1 MATTLSIVIP
11 AYNEGARIQ
20 QTLLDILEFASLA
33 PYKTEVIVVDDG
45 SRDRTPEIVSSL
57 VDQYRRSGCDLR
69 LLTNTPNRGKGY
81 SVKRGMTEA
90 VGEIVLFTDADLS
103 APITEA
109 PKLVDPIATNRADI
123 TFGSRAL
130 DRSLIGVHQ
139 PVFRDFG
146 GRIFNLLLRMITWM
160 PFKDTQ
166 CGFKAFRRELAL
178 PIFHL
183 QRIERFGFDPELL
196 YIARKHGLRLQ
207 EIPVIWNHYEGSTL
221 SYFSDSVKMFT
232 DLAMIRLNDL
242 RGRYDYIDDTAQRQ
256 HRPHRN
262 DTAGPAVA
270 RAEPDCS
277 SRSGRLGRS

>member
-11 AYNEGARIQ
+11 AYNEGARIH
-20 QTLLDILEFASLA
+20 QTLLNILEFASSA

-81 SVKRGMTEA
+81 SVKRGITEA

-109 PKLVDPIATNRADI
+109 PKLVDPIANNRADV

-146 GRIFNLLLRMITWM
+146 GRMFNVLLRMITWM

-196 YIARKHGLRLQ
+196 YIARKHRLRLE

-232 DLAMIRLNDL
+232 DLGMIRLNDL
-242 RGRYDYIDDTAQRQ
+242 IGRYENIDDTAQRQ
-256 HRPHRN
+256 HRPHCN
-262 DTAGPAVA
+262 DTASSSIT
-270 RAEPDCS
+270 RAEPDS
-277 SRSGRLGRS
+277 SGRSS